1 MFTKDSRYADTP
13 TVTAKDGE
21 GRDVAAVKLRSLPET
36 VGASLTVKG
45 ADQLD
50 VIADRCYRDGTRF
63 WHIADANTE
72 LDASDILDPVGRTIS
87 VPER

>member
-1 MFTKDSRYADTP
+1 MFTKDSRYAATP
-13 TVTAKDGE
+13 NVIVKDGDRE
-21 GRDVAAVKLRSLPET
+21 VAAVSLRTLEAPS
-36 VGASLTVKG
+36 GAPLTVSG

-50 VIADRCYRDGTRF
+50 IISERCYRDGARF

-72 LDASDILDPVGRTIS
+72 LDARDILTPVGRTVD

>member
-1 MFTKDSRYADTP
+1 MFTKDSRYANTP
-13 TVTAKDGE
+13 TVPALDA
-21 GRDVAAVKLRSLPET
+21 GREVTVVKLRVLGEPR
-36 VGASLTVKG
+36 AAPLTVQG

-50 VIADRCYRDGTRF
+50 VISERCYRDGARF

-72 LDASDILDPVGRTIS
+72 LDARDIMTPVGRMVE